1 MNNFSIFGSRRFK
14 YGSMSVAITAL
25 VIAAVVILNVI
36 FSILASAN
44 GWFIDLTTESLY
56 TLSDTSVELLGKT
69 FDNINDERKAE
80 GAEPLKVRIRF
91 CDLEDN
97 IMASTAQRYVLITA
111 KQLAE
116 KFPDVIEI
124 EYINIWENPTAV
136 EKYKTSV
143 LTKIYS
149 THVIVES
156 GSEYRAYD
164 QTSFY
169 LTNSGSTTPF
179 AYMGEKRLTSGIL
192 AVTQAECPVA
202 AVLTGHG
209 EIFTDTAL
217 IETLDMAG
225 YEVITVNDLVKEELP
240 DNCRLMVC
248 YNPTADFVDSNGIS
262 DISEISVLESFL
274 ADNNHTFM
282 VYMSPT
288 SPKLPVLE
296 SYLELWGVSFM
307 REETSANR
315 FASYTVKDSNKA
327 LTGDGLTF
335 IAEYETLG
343 LGGSVTKDLRSSSV
357 PRKIIF
363 KNSMPIAIADE
374 FEILHDTDADT
385 GATIKYGLK
394 NLGSGYS
401 RETYFLFSASDKA
414 VAMADGKEAV
424 KADSNNKLGLM
435 TITRQSRYVQ
445 EDRYGISVA
454 DQSSYVIA
462 CGSTE
467 FVSAALLKSNTYG
480 NSELLMKLFYETG
493 KENIPSDIPITLFAD
508 TTIDTLTVKRANAY
522 TLVLTVVPTAIVF
535 GLGIFVI
542 VRRKHS

>member
-1 MNNFSIFGSRRFK
+1 
-14 YGSMSVAITAL
+14 MSVAITAL

-36 FSILASAN
+36 FSILSSAN
-44 GWFIDLTTESLY
+44 GWFIDLTKENLY
-56 TLSDTSVELLGKT
+56 TLSDTGIELLEET
-69 FDNINDERKAE
+69 FDKITEERKAT
-80 GAEPLKVRIRF
+80 GAEPLKIKIRF

-97 IMASTAQRYVLITA
+97 IMANTAQRYVLITA
-111 KQLAE
+111 RQLAE
-116 KFPDVIEI
+116 KFPDLIEI
-124 EYINIWENPTAV
+124 EHINIWENPTAV

-156 GSEYRAYD
+156 GTEYRAYD

-179 AYMGEKRLTSGIL
+179 AYMGEKRLISGIL
-192 AVTQAECPVA
+192 AVTQAESPVA

-225 YEVITVNDLVKEELP
+225 YEVISVNDLVNTELP
-240 DNCRLMVC
+240 DNCRLIVC
-248 YNPTADFVDSNGIS
+248 YNPTADFVDSDGIS
-262 DISEISVLESFL
+262 DISEISVLEKFL
-274 ADNNHTFM
+274 ADNNHSFM
-282 VYMSPT
+282 VYMNPT

-296 SYLELWGVSFM
+296 GYLELWGVSFG
-307 REETSANR
+307 REVTENGNIH
-315 FASYTVKDSNKA
+315 SYTVKDSDNS

-335 IAEYETLG
+335 ISQYETLG

-363 KNSMPIAIADE
+363 KNAMPVSIADE
-374 FEILHDTDADT
+374 FDVFHDIDSTS
-385 GATIKYGLK
+385 GETIRYGYK
-394 NLGSGYS
+394 DLGSGYS
-401 RETYFLFSASDKA
+401 RETYFLFSASDNA
-414 VAMADGKEAV
+414 VAMADGREAF
-424 KADSNNKLGLM
+424 KADSNNPIGLM

-445 EDRYGISVA
+445 EDNYGVSVA

-462 CGSTE
+462 CGSTD
-467 FVSAALLKSNTYG
+467 FVSATMLNSNTYG

-493 KENIPSDIPITLFAD
+493 KENIPSSIPITLFSD
-508 TTIDTLTVKRANAY
+508 TTIETLTVKRANAY
-522 TLVLTVVPTAIVF
+522 TLVLTIVPTAIIF
-535 GLGIFVI
+535 AAGIYVMI
-542 VRRKHS
+542 RRKHS

>member
-1 MNNFSIFGSRRFK
+1 
-14 YGSMSVAITAL
+14 MSVAITAL

>member
-1 MNNFSIFGSRRFK
+1 
-14 YGSMSVAITAL
+14 MSVAITAL
-25 VIAAVVILNVI
+25 VIAAVIILNVI
-36 FSILASAN
+36 FSIMSSAN
-44 GWFIDLTTESLY
+44 GWFVDLTTERLY
-56 TLSDTSVELLGKT
+56 TLSDTCVDLLDNT
-69 FDNINDERKAE
+69 FDKIAEERKAE
-80 GAEPLKVRIRF
+80 GAEPLKVKIKF

-116 KFPDVIEI
+116 KFPDIIEI
-124 EYINIWENPTAV
+124 EHINIWENPTAV

-143 LTKIYS
+143 LSKIYS

-156 GSEYRAYD
+156 GTEYRAYD

-192 AVTQAECPVA
+192 AVTQAESPVA

-217 IETLDMAG
+217 LETLDTAG
-225 YEVITVNDLVKEELP
+225 YKVITVNDLVKEELP
-240 DNCRLMVC
+240 DNCRLIVC
-248 YNPTADFVDSNGIS
+248 YNPTADFVDSDGIS

-282 VYMSPT
+282 IYTSPT

-296 SYLELWGVSFM
+296 GYLELWGISFM
-307 REETSANR
+307 REETRTGS
-315 FASYTVKDSNKA
+315 FSSYTVKDENNA

-335 IAEYETLG
+335 IANYETLG
-343 LGGSVTKDLRSSSV
+343 LGGSVTKDLRASTV
-357 PRKIIF
+357 PRKVIF
-363 KNSMPIAIADE
+363 KNAMPIAISDE
-374 FEILHDTDADT
+374 FETFHDVDDQT
-385 GATIKYGLK
+385 GGTVRYGYK
-394 NLGSGYS
+394 DLGSGYS
-401 RETYFLFSASDKA
+401 RETYFIFNASDNA
-414 VAMADGKEAV
+414 LGMSNGVAAI

-435 TITRQSRYVQ
+435 TISRQSRYVQ
-445 EDRYGISVA
+445 EDNYGISVA
-454 DQSSYVIA
+454 DHSSYVIA

-467 FVSAALLKSNTYG
+467 FVSANLLNSNTYG

-493 KENIPSDIPITLFAD
+493 KENIPSSIPITLFAD
-508 TTIDTLTVKRANAY
+508 TTIETLTIKRANAY
-522 TLVLTVVPTAIVF
+522 TLVLTILPAAIIF
-535 GLGIFVI
+535 GAGIFVI

>member
-1 MNNFSIFGSRRFK
+1 
-14 YGSMSVAITAL
+14 MSVAITAL

-36 FSILASAN
+36 FSLLASAN

-56 TLSDTSVELLGKT
+56 TLSDTGTELLEET
-69 FDNINDERKAE
+69 FKNITEDRNAT
-80 GAEPLKVRIRF
+80 GGEPVKVKIRF

-97 IMASTAQRYVLITA
+97 IMADTAQRYVLITA

-116 KFPDVIEI
+116 KFPKYIDI

-143 LTKIYS
+143 LTRIYS

-156 GSEYRAYD
+156 GTEYRAYD
-164 QTSFY
+164 PTSFY
-169 LTNSGSTTPF
+169 LTNSGSTTHF
-179 AYMGEKRLTSGIL
+179 AYMGEKRLISGIL
-192 AVTQAECPVA
+192 AVTQAESPVA

-217 IETLDMAG
+217 LGTLDMAG
-225 YEVITVNDLVKEELP
+225 YEVISVKDLVNEELP
-240 DNCRLMVC
+240 DNCRLIVC
-248 YNPTADFVDSNGIS
+248 YNPTADFVDSDGIS
-262 DISEISVLESFL
+262 DVSEISVLEDFL

-296 SYLELWGVSFM
+296 SYLELWGISFV
-307 REETSANR
+307 REATESGYNAH
-315 FASYTVKDSNKA
+315 TVKDTDNA

-343 LGGSVTKDLRSSSV
+343 LGGSITKDLRSSSV
-357 PRKIIF
+357 PRKVIF
-363 KNSMPIAIADE
+363 KNSMPLAIAEE
-374 FEILHDTDADT
+374 FETFHDTDSAT
-385 GATIKYGLK
+385 GSTLRYGYK
-394 NLGSGYS
+394 DLGSGYS
-401 RETYFLFSASDKA
+401 RETYFIFNASENA
-414 VAMADGKEAV
+414 VAMADGHQVA
-424 KADSNNKLGLM
+424 KADSNNPFGLM

-445 EDRYGISVA
+445 EDNYGISVA

-462 CGSTE
+462 CGSTD
-467 FVSAALLKSNTYG
+467 FVSATLLNSNTYG

-493 KENIPSDIPITLFAD
+493 KENIPSSIPITLFAD
-508 TTIDTLTVKRANAY
+508 TTIETLTVKRANAY
-522 TLVLTVVPTAIVF
+522 TLVLTVLPAAIIF
-535 GLGIFVI
+535 GVGIYVMI
-542 VRRKHS
+542 RRKHS

>member
-1 MNNFSIFGSRRFK
+1 
-14 YGSMSVAITAL
+14 MSVAITAL
-25 VIAAVVILNVI
+25 VIAAVIIINVI

-56 TLSDTSVELLGKT
+56 TLSDTSVELLDAT
-69 FDNINDERKAE
+69 FEKISEERKASGE
-80 GAEPLKVRIRF
+80 EPLKVKIRF

-97 IMASTAQRYVLITA
+97 IMSSTASRYILITA
-111 KQLAE
+111 KELAE
-116 KFPDVIEI
+116 RFPDIIEV

-143 LTKIYS
+143 LSKIYS

-156 GSEYRAYD
+156 GTEYRAYD

-169 LTNSGSTTPF
+169 LTNQGSTTPF

-192 AVTQAECPVA
+192 AVTQAESPVA
-202 AVLTGHG
+202 AILTGHG

-225 YEVITVNDLVKEELP
+225 YEVITIKDLVKEQLP
-240 DNCRLMVC
+240 DNCRLIVC
-248 YNPTADFVDSNGIS
+248 YNPTSDFVDSNGIS
-262 DISEISVLESFL
+262 DISEISVLENFL

-282 VYMSPT
+282 VYTNPT

-296 SYLELWGVSFM
+296 GYLELWGVSFE
-307 REETSANR
+307 RQENPSGKLS
-315 FASYTVKDSNKA
+315 SYTVKDTDKA

-335 IAEYETLG
+335 IAEYESLG
-343 LGGSVTKDLRSSSV
+343 LGSSITKDLRSSSI
-357 PRKIIF
+357 PRKIVF
-363 KNSMPIAIADE
+363 KNAMPISIADE
-374 FEILHDTDADT
+374 FEHLYTTDDST
-385 GATIKYGLK
+385 GGTLRYGYK
-394 NLGSGYS
+394 DLGSGYS
-401 RETYFLFSASDKA
+401 RETYFIFNASDNA
-414 VAMADGKEAV
+414 VLMADGQVAMR
-424 KADSNNKLGLM
+424 ADSNNKLGLM

-445 EDRYGISVA
+445 EDNYGISVA
-454 DQSSYVIA
+454 DQSSYVVA

-467 FVSAALLKSNTYG
+467 FVSAALLNSNTYG

-493 KENIPSDIPITLFAD
+493 KENIPSSIPITLFSD
-508 TTIDTLTVKRANAY
+508 TTIETLTVKRANAY
-522 TLVLTVVPTAIVF
+522 TLLLTVIPTAIVF
-535 GLGIFVI
+535 GVGIFVI

>member
-1 MNNFSIFGSRRFK
+1 
-14 YGSMSVAITAL
+14 MSVAITAL

-56 TLSDTSVELLGKT
+56 TLSDAGTELLSETLEK
-69 FDNINDERKAE
+69 ISRERMAE
-80 GAEPLKVRIRF
+80 GGDPLKIKIRF

-97 IMASTAQRYVLITA
+97 LMANTAQRYVLITA

-116 KFPDVIEI
+116 KFPDFIEI

-143 LTKIYS
+143 LSKIYS

-156 GSEYRAYD
+156 GTEYRAYD

-179 AYMGEKRLTSGIL
+179 AYMGEKRLVSGIL
-192 AVTQAECPVA
+192 AVTQAESPVA

-217 IETLDMAG
+217 IETLDTAG
-225 YEVITVNDLVKEELP
+225 YEVISVKDLVNEPLP
-240 DNCRLMVC
+240 DNCRLIVC
-248 YNPTADFVDSNGIS
+248 YNPTADFVDSDGIS
-262 DISEISVLESFL
+262 DISEISVIEKFL
-274 ADNNHTFM
+274 ADNNHSFM

-296 SYLELWGVSFM
+296 GYLELWGISFM
-307 REETSANR
+307 REKTESGGFNA
-315 FASYTVKDSNKA
+315 YTVKDPANA

-335 IAEYETLG
+335 IASYESLG
-343 LGGSVTKDLRSSSV
+343 LGASVTKDLQSSSV

-363 KNSMPIAIADE
+363 KHAMPIAIADE
-374 FEILHDTDADT
+374 FETMHGNENGSTLR
-385 GATIKYGLK
+385 YGYK
-394 NLGSGYS
+394 DLGSGYS
-401 RETYFLFSASDKA
+401 RETYYLFNASPSA
-414 VAMADGKEAV
+414 VAMADGRQAL
-424 KADSNNKLGLM
+424 KASANEPLGLM

-445 EDRYGISVA
+445 EDNYGVSVA

-467 FVSAALLKSNTYG
+467 FVSASLLNSNTYG

-493 KENIPSDIPITLFAD
+493 KENIPSSIPITLFAD
-508 TTIDTLTVKRANAY
+508 TTIETLTVKRANAY
-522 TLVLTVVPTAIVF
+522 TVLLTVIPTALVF
-535 GLGIFVI
+535 GAGIFVMI
-542 VRRKHS
+542 RRKYS